1 MPKYTFSVKKNFGVK
16 NLEKISKFFITI
28 LTPPAMCNV
37 TGLYKHDNSK
47 CVTKR
52 NYDFFSLIFR
62 KKIISIISG
71 RSQNT
76 QIWVKKNF
84 RVKKLEKISKF
95 FITILTPPAMC
106 NVIGLYKH
114 DNSKLHQNET
124 DISRN

>member
-47 CVTKR
+47 
-52 NYDFFSLIFR
+52 
-62 KKIISIISG
+62 
-71 RSQNT
+71 
-76 QIWVKKNF
+76 
-84 RVKKLEKISKF
+84 
-95 FITILTPPAMC
+95 
-106 NVIGLYKH
+106 
-114 DNSKLHQNET
+114 LHQNET